1 MVEGTSLVAQW
12 FKKSESEVAQLC
24 PTLCDPMKP
33 TRILRPWDFPGKS
46 TRVGCHFLLQVIK
59 KKKKKSAYKC
69 RRHWFD
75 PWIKEIPLEKGM
87 ATHSSILA
95 WKSLG
100 QRSPVCCSP
109 RGRKELDE
117 TEGLGGRSS
126 KILPWRLV
134 RSSAKWMRFKHL
146 SQTEEIS
153 MTVAQEVSFAL
164 NLV

>member
-1 MVEGTSLVAQW
+1 MSDSLWPHEAYQDSPSMGFSRQEYPSGLPIPSTSD
-12 FKKSESEVAQLC
+12 K
-24 PTLCDPMKP
+24 
-33 TRILRPWDFPGKS
+33 
-46 TRVGCHFLLQVIK
+46 K

-75 PWIKEIPLEKGM
+75 PWIKKIPLEKGM

-95 WKSLG
+95 WKYLG

-126 KILPWRLV
+126 KILPWKLV